1 MTAKSRVLAL
11 AGVALIAA
19 VAGCGVLSPPR
30 ASSSGGGGGAAP
42 ASPKPSPSSTKPYN
56 VSGLLDPKAGKFM
69 GIEANG
75 APDSI
80 APLTAFASNTG
91 RKPNLVG
98 QYVAW
103 GKPFDAMAASN
114 AWSYGALYYM
124 AWEPFSPSVTAIA
137 DGQSDAYITTFAKAV
152 RTLNVPIA
160 LSFGHEMNGWWYPWG
175 LHDNSPASQFTTKPR
190 DFIAAWRH
198 IHDVF
203 SKAGATNV
211 KWVWTVRQN
220 VVERKGKKWPGIKSW
235 WPGGHYVDWVGM
247 DGYFRRDNQDFKSV
261 FGTQITDIRAITTKP
276 IIIGETAVQ
285 MQNPNA
291 AKQIAEL
298 FGGVRRTPK
307 MLGFIWFDLDSTRS
321 RIHWN
326 IDSNKVAIN
335 AIRQE
340 LHQPPPKSGG
350 SG

>member
-1 MTAKSRVLAL
+1 VIAKSRVLAI

-30 ASSSGGGGGAAP
+30 ASSSGGGAGAAP
-42 ASPKPSPSSTKPYN
+42 ASPKPSPSSIKPYN
-56 VSGLLDPKAGKFM
+56 VSELLDPRAGKFM

-114 AWSYGALYYM
+114 AWSFGALYYM
-124 AWEPFSPSVTAIA
+124 AWEPFSPSVQAIA

-160 LSFGHEMNGWWYPWG
+160 LSFGHEMNGNWYPWG
-175 LHDNSPASQFTTKPR
+175 TSQTSAAEFV
-190 DFIAAWRH
+190 AAWRH

-203 SKAGATNV
+203 AQAGALNV
-211 KWVWTVRQN
+211 IWVWNPN
-220 VVERKGKKWPGIKSW
+220 VINPVPDVALQPYWPG
-235 WPGGHYVDWVGM
+235 HAFVNWVGIT
-247 DGYFRRDNQDFKSV
+247 GYFSTTGPHTYAGLFLPTV
-261 FGTQITDIRAITTKP
+261 TEIRKFTGKP
-276 IIIGETAVQ
+276 LIIAETAIETGPAEVES
-285 MQNPNA
+285 A
-291 AKQIAEL
+291 ANLVAAVTSHPHLIGFMYFDYDKN
-298 FGGVRRTPK
+298 GVN
-307 MLGFIWFDLDSTRS
+307 
-321 RIHWN
+321 WN
-326 IDSNKVAIN
+326 IESRPPLRAAI
-335 AIRQE
+335 AGDIAD
-340 LHQPPPKSGG
+340 LPLVDPKK
-350 SG
+350 